1 MRANSVRAPGRRKYA
16 VLPKAPATAIRGKFL
31 QYRINRSALQ
41 VVLEQWE
48 RDLAAPQPV
57 DVAQRMGQWL
67 SPMDAV
73 QLNTALHTIESHAGA
88 AAKAAG
94 RAVDA
99 DAVQALYQ
107 AGCDELDALV
117 ATVSA
122 PEPAPR
128 GRAARLGVLPVVEA
142 ATAPELAPRMQRYQF
157 VRQQFVPKVAALRA
171 RLRQHLA
178 RGSAGQQQ
186 LAALDAVMEQMLG
199 AQEHKL
205 WGRLPSFL
213 ERRWKQRSTSQGAAA
228 AGTAW
233 LRGFEQDMQA
243 LLNAELQVRLQPVQ
257 GLVQA
262 ARNGK

>member
-1 MRANSVRAPGRRKYA
+1 M
-16 VLPKAPATAIRGKFL
+16 

-41 VVLEQWE
+41 ALLSQWE
-48 RDLAAPQPV
+48 PDLADAAGA
-57 DVAQRMGQWL
+57 DVVQRLGQWL

-73 QLNTALHTIESHAGA
+73 QLNAALHTIESHAGT

-94 RAVDA
+94 RAVDV

-142 ATAPELAPRMQRYQF
+142 VTAPELAPRLNRYQF
-157 VRQQFVPKVAALRA
+157 VRQQFVPKVAALRS

-178 RGSAGQQQ
+178 RGSTGQQQ

-199 AQEHKL
+199 TQEHKL
-205 WGRLPSFL
+205 WGRLPGLL
-213 ERRWKQRSTSQGAAA
+213 ERRWKQRSTSQGVAAA
-228 AGTAW
+228 STAW

>member
-1 MRANSVRAPGRRKYA
+1 M
-16 VLPKAPATAIRGKFL
+16 

-41 VVLEQWE
+41 ALLSQWE
-48 RDLAAPQPV
+48 HDLADAAGA
-57 DVAQRMGQWL
+57 DVAQSLGQWL

-73 QLNTALHTIESHAGA
+73 QLNTALHTIESHAGSG
-88 AAKAAG
+88 AKAAS

-107 AGCDELDALV
+107 AGCAELDALV

-142 ATAPELAPRMQRYQF
+142 AGAPELAPRLKRYQF
-157 VRQQFVPKVAALRA
+157 VQQQFAPKVAALRA
-171 RLRQHLA
+171 RVRQHLA
-178 RGSAGQQQ
+178 RGSVGQQQ

-205 WGRLPSFL
+205 WGRMQGFL
-213 ERRWKQRSTSQGAAA
+213 ERRWKQRSTTSQGAAA

-262 ARNGK
+262 AQNGK